1 MGCKPVVDSSYCQ
14 GFRAQLSQLLVIVLL
29 MSVVT
34 TSVPDEVK
42 NGFRLSNTLVP
53 AGEIVSG
60 GPARDGIPSIDKP
73 RFIAALDAAFPGPD
87 DRVLGVTYNGISNA
101 YPVAILNF
109 HEIVNDRF
117 NGEPIVV
124 TFCPLCGTGIAYHAK
139 VEDKV
144 LEFGVSGLLYNSDV
158 LLYDRQTES
167 LWSQIQRQAV
177 SGPMKGAKLQPVI
190 LTHTRWSDWKRLNP
204 QTQVLSTETGYQRD
218 YSNNPYQGYGKDRS
232 LWFPV
237 QAKDDRYHPKEWVL
251 GLELA
256 GRYKAYPFS
265 ELAVSG
271 GVVED
276 TFAGR
281 EIVVRY
287 DADNNK
293 ADVVDDEGRSL
304 ASVTLYWF
312 AWYAFHPE
320 TAVFTAVE

>member
-1 MGCKPVVDSSYCQ
+1 MVCKPIDSSSYCQ
-14 GFRAQLSQLLVIVLL
+14 DFRVQLSQLLVIVLL
-29 MSVVT
+29 MFVVT
-34 TSVPDEVK
+34 TSVSGEVK
-42 NGFRLSNTLVP
+42 NGFRLSNALVP

-73 RFIAALDAAFPGPD
+73 HFIAALDAGVPGPD
-87 DRVLGVTYNGISNA
+87 DRVLGVTYNGISKA

-117 NGEPIVV
+117 NGESIVV
-124 TFCPLCGTGIAYHAK
+124 TFCPLCGTGIAYLAK
-139 VEDKV
+139 VEDKA

-177 SGPMKGAKLQPVI
+177 SGPMKGTKLQPVS

-218 YSNNPYQGYGKDRS
+218 YSSNPYRGYAKDRS

-237 QAKDDRYHPKEWVL
+237 RAKDDRYHPKEWVL

-276 TFAGR
+276 TFAGYR
-281 EIVVRY
+281 VVVHY
-287 DADNNK
+287 DAVNNK
-293 ADVVDDEGRSL
+293 ADVVDDEGQSL

-320 TAVFTAVE
+320 TAVFTAVK